1 MPSKNEH
8 YYSSVPDELDG
19 DCPEAALT
27 EKTASFI
34 PQQTTVGLNGR
45 NPPKNQ
51 QIYFKSKYLN

>member
-51 QIYFKSKYLN
+51 